1 MTIEVD
7 DPGDT
12 IPLQL
17 AAVDERQAMRIV
29 ELELHV
35 EFPSMPVD
43 QVAILVECLWSHF
56 DGATV
61 RDFVPLLVRK
71 QAQEELRDHLRP
83 RGEGALSTSEATSA
97 PHPWGVVVARP
108 PTAGGAHRMPS
119 ATHEPPARLLSTQ
132 LSEDPGIEPAAGPA

>member
-12 IPLQL
+12 IPLQR
-17 AAVDERQAMRIV
+17 AAVKERQAMRSV
-29 ELELHV
+29 ELELRV
-35 EFPSMPVD
+35 EFPSVPVD
-43 QVAILVECLWSHF
+43 QVTILVDCLWAHF

-83 RGEGALSTSEATSA
+83 RVEATFSTSEPASA
-97 PHPWGVVVARP
+97 PHPWLVSVP
-108 PTAGGAHRMPS
+108 
-119 ATHEPPARLLSTQ
+119 HEGST
-132 LSEDPGIEPAAGPA
+132 P